1 MGESSKEK
9 ECFVC
14 HSSGEDRVLLSC
26 EYQGESRWVC
36 VRCLPPLIH
45 GAHGE

>member
-1 MGESSKEK
+1 MEDQKNQ

-14 HSSGEDRVLLSC
+14 GVKSEERVLLECVHEGDSK
-26 EYQGESRWVC
+26 YVC

-45 GAHGE
+45 GGVNKS